1 MPGEVAAVIAAMP
14 PLIRF
19 TNPGIRMVDHE
30 MVEADW
36 MTQNKTQFDQWVP
49 VASQA
54 KRLRD
59 SLRADGCRSGVSG
72 CYWTV
77 GSFTHRN
84 PAYTYW

>member
-54 KRLRD
+54 K
-59 SLRADGCRSGVSG
+59 
-72 CYWTV
+72 
-77 GSFTHRN
+77 
-84 PAYTYW
+84 